1 MISRGRGTQKPN
13 ISGTKGTP
21 RMAISSY
28 KQSDTPGTKVED
40 KAPRIRQ
47 LAWSSSNYGY
57 RTFGLVHPYNARSHI
72 TEWGWKDEWW
82 TARRELRLTVR
93 AECHYRSVSGSTLY
107 LLLSCG
113 VTIHAHQYLRQKSV
127 CGNDIITKKQ

>member
-1 MISRGRGTQKPN
+1 MCSLSSLTGRMLPCP
-13 ISGTKGTP
+13 IC
-21 RMAISSY
+21 
-28 KQSDTPGTKVED
+28 
-40 KAPRIRQ
+40 
-47 LAWSSSNYGY
+47 
-57 RTFGLVHPYNARSHI
+57 RSHI

-113 VTIHAHQYLRQKSV
+113 VTIHAHQYLRRKSV
-127 CGNDIITKKQ
+127 CGNDIISKSSNKSCSCMPAERWCLRLAWDSWEVYMRMKHRMQESALQFQKLTALW